1 MENIDELFKKFVYT
15 GVGMASMAKDRLEK
29 TIQEI
34 VEKNKMKTEEG
45 EKIMK
50 DFMDSTEKK
59 AKEIKETINKIVE
72 KAKSE
77 FKTSSADEVE
87 NLKQRIKTL
96 EDLLEKHN
104 IK

>member
-29 TIQEI
+29 TIHEI
-34 VEKNKMKTEEG
+34 VEKNKMNTEEG

-50 DFMDSTEKK
+50 DFIDSTEKK
-59 AKEIKETINKIVE
+59 AKEIKDTVNKIIE
-72 KAKSE
+72 KAKAELKSTP
-77 FKTSSADEVE
+77 KDELE
-87 NLKQRIKTL
+87 ALKQRIRTL